1 MSWIVLLTI
10 LSCTYSTAFAKKHS
24 LVFKNY
30 RIIENVY
37 QTLNTNDWLHC
48 VFVCSADTRCISYNF
63 HQKGLCELN
72 SCAVDDMFDL
82 NKWGVHSSGF
92 VFQQLRDTNKDKC
105 QTRSLEK
112 EFKDNYALQ
121 FSRILGASGY
131 VIIREFPSLVAFT
144 VCFWM
149 KTEDKQNDGTP
160 FSYSTSG
167 TSNELLLHNYRNFQ
181 LFIHNQ
187 KSGTTNVRATDGRW
201 HHICST
207 WENTVGSWQLLKDG
221 IAKASGTNLQKGY
234 TISGGGVL
242 VLGQEQDKPGGG
254 FDQKQSFI
262 GELTNVQLWNYVIPL
277 QEINDL
283 ALFFLCNAYSKS
295 GNVLAWFDIVQ
306 GSLNGSV
313 TLIALS
319 KC

>member
-1 MSWIVLLTI
+1 MSWIVLFTI

-24 LVFKNY
+24 LVVKNY
-30 RIIENVY
+30 RIIGHVY
-37 QTLNTNDWLHC
+37 QTLHTNDWLHC

-92 VFQQLRDTNKDKC
+92 VFQQLRDTNKGKC

-131 VIIREFPSLVAFT
+131 VIIRDFPNLVALT

-149 KTEDKQNDGTP
+149 KTEDKENDGTP

-167 TSNELLLHNYRNFQ
+167 TSNELLLYNYRNFQ

-187 KSGTTNVRATDGRW
+187 KRYVYVYSKVNIQGIERKYHQNHQIIIDNYQLCRSAGVRVETE
-201 HHICST
+201 HPT
-207 WENTVGSWQLLKDG
+207 PPKLQ
-221 IAKASGTNLQKGY
+221 LQKCY
-234 TISGGGVL
+234 FSTRGGATMATHFCP
-242 VLGQEQDKPGGG
+242 QDRRYWP
-254 FDQKQSFI
+254 
-262 GELTNVQLWNYVIPL
+262 
-277 QEINDL
+277 
-283 ALFFLCNAYSKS
+283 
-295 GNVLAWFDIVQ
+295 
-306 GSLNGSV
+306 
-313 TLIALS
+313 
-319 KC
+319 